1 MIKGSFHKKTKQNV
15 SISKFIETK
24 ICQFLFLWVSVY
36 WFKVMWNLAHFNTAY
51 RDMHYSNKNSE
62 FHYVSNEKCRDTLVP
77 LWEFQQKV
85 IFSKKLER
93 QTQENIEMKGI
104 FDLIPVVDNWV
115 HESGWFKGQIISK
128 CPFGVFKSPKTTKT
142 FCQDFFPSL

>member
-1 MIKGSFHKKTKQNV
+1 MYVSKAVPSKIKKKPTDNV
-15 SISKFIETK
+15 FQIHRNKDIPNFCSCE
-24 ICQFLFLWVSVY
+24 CQFIDSSEIMFIFILD
-36 WFKVMWNLAHFNTAY
+36 

-93 QTQENIEMKGI
+93 QTKENIEMKGI
-104 FDLIPVVDNWV
+104 LDLLQIVDNWV
-115 HESGWFKGQIISK
+115 HESGWDSM
-128 CPFGVFKSPKTTKT
+128 T
-142 FCQDFFPSL
+142 